1 MCPAGVSTMAK
12 RKNSIT
18 RRVRY
23 AARRVTRRSRS
34 GGRGGFLNGL
44 MGDFVAG
51 VAANVG
57 AQVGT
62 RFLGTYG
69 SPLAYGGV
77 GYFMKNPTLM
87 TLAGVQA
94 GALLPVS
101 GFLGG
106 SSNGSSGAI

>member
-1 MCPAGVSTMAK
+1 MAK
-12 RKNSIT
+12 KARSVV

-23 AARRVTRRSRS
+23 AARRVTRRRSS
-34 GGRGGFLNGL
+34 GGRGMFGGGL
-44 MGDFVAG
+44 IGDVIAG
-51 VAANVG
+51 AAANVA

-69 SPLAYGGV
+69 SPLGYAGV
-77 GYFMKNPTLM
+77 GYLTKNPTLM
-87 TLAGVQA
+87 TLAGIQV
-94 GALLPVS
+94 GALIPVS